1 MSCPRALALALTAVF
16 ATPGCGS
23 DDDVVDVVGDPPEPV
38 ISTLRALLGPGQ
50 LAAVRVDL
58 ASKTTDLFDPT
69 AVLSDAAEQAIA
81 EAPSWLR
88 RRLRIRLAMLEP
100 ALQDELAALITDAPD
115 ARFVDEIAFSIA
127 NTQEH
132 DLALDD
138 FDPTIITDNAAAIY
152 EFSEAIPYAEVVD
165 IGGSG
170 DADRVSTVSYDT
182 LDADGVSSSFSLE
195 PETYYWWVVH
205 PKLDHEE
212 LLLVDPTTGE
222 AAAAPTGVHWRRYVM
237 QSSEQSFDY
246 RDHYLLRE
254 PHDLR
259 DQDLG
264 LSATSHLTDPTIY
277 PLRVFVDDLGHGLLV
292 EVDLGAGTL
301 LATTLD
307 MAQAYADGGAS
318 LLVNLVTY
326 GNTNVTLPS
335 NADIALVMDSLPWG
349 QDVYS
354 AALAE
359 GAMVPTIVDSTEFAT
374 LDLSAFDKV
383 IIPSDQ
389 DASLYTAVAAR
400 TPALEVFVQDGG
412 VVQLDLHTT
421 APIAGLIFPN
431 AIEVAGG
438 PPAAVVEEGQPRLWD
453 TIVDTPI
460 VWDGIPYEA
469 MSGDRPPVADGMAMD
484 LIGWFVS
491 QNMYDNV
498 AEYRA
503 VTGIVNPERSWYPQR
518 IIHNHYG
525 NCGELGDLMAA
536 AGRSALLPVRVLS
549 SVEDHCWN
557 DVFIDGRWVPWQ
569 VSWSDGATHIDN
581 PGVGYDEEYG
591 GSKTLS
597 GLYTIR
603 GDGYPEDSA
612 IAAHSDTVT
621 FVVSVHDLADRPIDG
636 AMVLFATEAFYDPE
650 AFSVAG
656 VEYTGADGV
665 AEMTLGNGRNYW
677 FYVSSLAGGWVE
689 YPVADHDPATIK
701 IEQIAE
707 ASETTAGAVFAQDV
721 VLDVTH
727 PVIAVQSLADPGA
740 GDQAVATIDAG
751 LVDSWVVGEGFFTEG
766 HFIKNVTGATA
777 RYYLLTQ
784 SAWDAMWA
792 QLPFDA
798 LAAAEDAASLQ
809 VPSLSVPAGEP
820 LWLVAYNP
828 NVTETLEV
836 ALDLEVVAP

>member
-1 MSCPRALALALTAVF
+1 MSCQRALALAFAMVLATA
-16 ATPGCGS
+16 ACGS
-23 DDDVVDVVGDPPEPV
+23 DDDVLDDAGDPPEPV
-38 ISTLRALLGPGQ
+38 AATLRALLPPGQ
-50 LAAVRVDL
+50 VAAVRVDL
-58 ASKTTDLFDPT
+58 ASASTDRYDPT
-69 AVLSDAAEQAIA
+69 VVLSEAAEQAVA
-81 EAPSWLR
+81 AAPSWLR
-88 RRLRIRLAMLEP
+88 SRLRMRLGMLEP

-138 FDPTIITDNAAAIY
+138 FDPSIITDNAAAIY

-165 IGGSG
+165 IGEPGG
-170 DADRVSTVSYDT
+170 DDQASTVHYDYV
-182 LDADGVSSSFSLE
+182 DADGVPASFELE

-212 LLLVDPTTGE
+212 LVPVDPTTGV
-222 AAAAPTGVHWRRYVM
+222 AAAPPVGVHWRRYLM
-237 QSSEQSFDY
+237 QSSEESFDY
-246 RDHYLLRE
+246 RDHYLLRV

-259 DQDLG
+259 GLDLG
-264 LSATSHLTDPTIY
+264 LAASAHLTDPAIY
-277 PLRVFVDDLGHGLLV
+277 PLRVFVDELGNGLLV
-292 EVDLGAGTL
+292 EIDLGKGTV

-307 MAQAYADGGAS
+307 VAQAYADAGAP

-326 GNTNVTLPS
+326 GNTNVTLPT
-335 NADIALVMDSLPWG
+335 NADIALVMGSQPWG

-359 GAMVPTIVDSTEFAT
+359 GAMTPTIIDSTGFAT

-383 IIPSDQ
+383 IVAADQ
-389 DASLYTAVAAR
+389 DAALYMAVAAR
-400 TPALEVFVQDGG
+400 TPDLEAFVQDGG
-412 VVQLDLHTT
+412 VLQLDLHTI
-421 APIAGLIFPN
+421 APIAGLSFPN

-453 TIVDTPI
+453 YIVHTPI
-460 VWDGIPYEA
+460 VWDSIPYEG
-469 MSGDRPPVADGMAMD
+469 MSGDRPPLADGMAMD
-484 LIGWFVS
+484 IIGWFVS

-498 AEYRA
+498 AEYRT

-536 AGRSALLPVRVLS
+536 SGRAALLPVRVLS

-557 DVFIDGRWVPWQ
+557 DVYINDRWVPWQ
-569 VSWSDGATHIDN
+569 VSWSDGPTFIDD

-591 GSKTLS
+591 GGKTLS

-612 IAAHSDTVT
+612 IATHSDTVT
-621 FVVSVHDLADRPIDG
+621 FVVSVRDLADRPIDG
-636 AMVLFATEAFYDPE
+636 AMVLFATESFYDPE
-650 AFSVAG
+650 SFSVAG

-665 AEMTLGNGRNYW
+665 AEMMLGNGRNYW

-707 ASETTAGAVFAQDV
+707 ASETTAGAAFTQDV
-721 VLDVTH
+721 VLDVIH
-727 PVIAVQSLADPGA
+727 PVVAAQSIANPGD
-740 GDQAVATIDAG
+740 GNQAVAIIDAT
-751 LVDSWVVGEGFFTEG
+751 LLDSWVVGEGFFTEG
-766 HFIKNVTGATA
+766 HFIKSVEGATA

-784 SAWDAMWA
+784 PAYEAMWA
-792 QLPFDA
+792 WLPFEA
-798 LAAAEDAASLQ
+798 LAAAEDAAALQ

-836 ALDLEVVAP
+836 ELDLQVVSP